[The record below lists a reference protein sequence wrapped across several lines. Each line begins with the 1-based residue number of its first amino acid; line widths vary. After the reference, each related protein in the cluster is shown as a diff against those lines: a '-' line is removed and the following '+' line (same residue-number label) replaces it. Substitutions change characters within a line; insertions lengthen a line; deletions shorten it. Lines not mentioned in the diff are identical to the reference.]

1 LTLSWVRKTISPRPK
16 QVLVKMYEDIPL
28 TISEMISSWKNRILE
43 CPVMDYSNNS
53 SFIQAQPNSVK
64 VINDILKFCQ
74 DCLNISLDFK
84 QTYIGRRVDEQ
95 SLIKIFFYVMP
106 TGIIKKISVEQRWQ
120 VLWHIKKIPTTT
132 KKILS
137 TQTLS

>member
-1 LTLSWVRKTISPRPK
+1 
-16 QVLVKMYEDIPL
+16 
-28 TISEMISSWKNRILE
+28 MISSWKNRILE

-64 VINDILKFCQ
+64 VINNILKFYQ
-74 DCLNISLDFK
+74 ECLNISLDFK
-84 QTYIGRRVDEQ
+84 QTYIGWRVDEQ
-95 SLIKIFFYVMP
+95 SLIKIFFVMP

-120 VLWHIKKIPTTT
+120 VLWHIKKIPTT

-137 TQTLS
+137 TQTLP

>member
-1 LTLSWVRKTISPRPK
+1 MKFIKNEYPEVITLHVIDAGELSLTLSWVRKTISPRPK

-28 TISEMISSWKNRILE
+28 TISEMISSWKTRILE

-64 VINDILKFCQ
+64 VINDISKFYQ

-95 SLIKIFFYVMP
+95 SLIKFF
-106 TGIIKKISVEQRWQ
+106 
-120 VLWHIKKIPTTT
+120 L
-132 KKILS
+132 
-137 TQTLS
+137 

>member
-1 LTLSWVRKTISPRPK
+1 
-16 QVLVKMYEDIPL
+16 MYEDIPL

-43 CPVMDYSNNS
+43 CPVMNYSNNS

-84 QTYIGRRVDEQ
+84 QTYIGWRVDEQ
-95 SLIKIFFYVMP
+95 SLIKKFFCVMP

>member
-1 LTLSWVRKTISPRPK
+1 MTLSWVRKTISPRPK

-64 VINDILKFCQ
+64 VINDILKFYQ

-84 QTYIGRRVDEQ
+84 QTYIGWRVDEQ
-95 SLIKIFFYVMP
+95 SLIKFFLCDAVVHWNY
-106 TGIIKKISVEQRWQ
+106 KENKR
-120 VLWHIKKIPTTT
+120 
-132 KKILS
+132 
-137 TQTLS
+137 

>member
-1 LTLSWVRKTISPRPK
+1 MTLSWVRKTISPRPK

-95 SLIKIFFYVMP
+95 GLIKFF
-106 TGIIKKISVEQRWQ
+106 
-120 VLWHIKKIPTTT
+120 L
-132 KKILS
+132 
-137 TQTLS
+137 

>member
-1 LTLSWVRKTISPRPK
+1 
-16 QVLVKMYEDIPL
+16 MYEDIPL
-28 TISEMISSWKNRILE
+28 TISEMISSWKTRILE

-64 VINDILKFCQ
+64 VINDILKFYQ

-95 SLIKIFFYVMP
+95 SLIKFF
-106 TGIIKKISVEQRWQ
+106 
-120 VLWHIKKIPTTT
+120 LWCP
-132 KKILS
+132 LE
-137 TQTLS
+137 L